1 MFERI
6 FIPLFATLM
15 AIALVSTTLIEN
27 DAPSRSAQPAPAA
40 PWTQVTATNPTGSF
54 RFTKNGWED
63 TTHWRIG
70 GDEAKVEFIDNIH
83 PLTWTLIVILAAIGL
98 AIFASD
104 EKSVRRL
111 WSRSRSQA

>member
-15 AIALVSTTLIEN
+15 AIALVSTTLVDN
-27 DAPSRSAQPAPAA
+27 DTPTRSAQSTTA
-40 PWTQVTATNPTGSF
+40 PWTQVTATDPTGSF

-70 GDEAKVEFIDNIH
+70 GEESKVEFIDNIH

-98 AIFASD
+98 AILASD

-111 WSRSRSQA
+111 WSKSNSQA